1 MTETASERRARWMSV
16 GVSAT
21 ATPTRSAE
29 VVEIGEREGRWA
41 TDGDAY
47 RRIRKAG
54 LQPDKI
60 DGSAELE
67 RRL

>member
-1 MTETASERRARWMSV
+1 MSETAAERRARWLSV
-16 GVSAT
+16 GTSAS

-29 VVEIGEREGRWA
+29 VVEIGAREDRWS

-47 RRIRKAG
+47 RRLRKAK
-54 LQPDKI
+54 LQPDRI